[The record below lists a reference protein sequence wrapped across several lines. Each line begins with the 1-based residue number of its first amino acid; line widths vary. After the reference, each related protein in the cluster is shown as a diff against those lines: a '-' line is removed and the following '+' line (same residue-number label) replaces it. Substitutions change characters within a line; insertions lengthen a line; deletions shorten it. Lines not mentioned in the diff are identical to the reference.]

1 MERMTSGDFGANA
14 MYFSIGV
21 LAYNLYVM
29 FRTLVLGE
37 DLRQAR
43 VLTVRWRLFNMA
55 GRIVYHARQIYLKVS
70 SNLVERYG
78 ELRTRTH
85 ELHLEVQME

>member
-1 MERMTSGDFGANA
+1 MERMTSKDFGANA

-55 GRIVYHARQIYLKVS
+55 GRIVYHARHHLKVS

-85 ELHLEVQME
+85 ELYLEVQME